1 MSNKSTN
8 ICKQK
13 EGKMDFLKIAKHTQ
27 DMQLNST
34 WSGSVYALKDVLS
47 YVDNN
52 KDIAISSK
60 VIIKNYLEE
69 QIKKYQDLKDN
80 TDIGK
85 TLKGIEK
92 KVGVEIT
99 QRGRKM
105 LNKQDYIK
113 LQMESADN
121 DFVNA
126 LLYEH
131 YNNEVKN
138 MSDQEFKNHLKNMG
152 IDNESQAT

>member
-1 MSNKSTN
+1 MIDYEKIIRSN
-8 ICKQK
+8 
-13 EGKMDFLKIAKHTQ
+13 Q

-34 WSGSVYALKDVLS
+34 WSGSAYALKDVLS

-60 VIIKNYLEE
+60 VIIKNYLEK

-80 TDIGK
+80 TEIGK

-99 QRGRKM
+99 
-105 LNKQDYIK
+105 
-113 LQMESADN
+113 
-121 DFVNA
+121 
-126 LLYEH
+126 
-131 YNNEVKN
+131 
-138 MSDQEFKNHLKNMG
+138 
-152 IDNESQAT
+152 